1 MLLSFRAANHR
12 SLKEE
17 QQLLL
22 VPAQDAPEGP
32 DPVEPESLR
41 VAGIFGSNASGKSN
55 VLNAL
60 GFMQHMVRTS
70 MADHEPDAGI
80 ERDPFTLDSRSLAE
94 PSSYV
99 VDLWT
104 NGLRY
109 TYGFAIDDVRV
120 VEEWLYCYPL
130 DGKQVVF
137 ERDADGYRFGPD
149 LPDSV
154 TQVEEITDDNT
165 LFLTVAARSKQHVV
179 RPVYD
184 WFAQRLRFRSTD
196 PGLWH
201 GAQLLLRRLR
211 STDERWLP
219 KLEELLRAADTGIE
233 RLELKRHRPTES
245 EIAEV
250 EERYADAPEV
260 LRRHRIRTLDRVD
273 LLFHHRSAD
282 SSVRPLGIRQQSQGT
297 IALLNLGY
305 QVISALRTG
314 SLMVVDVLDANLHP
328 LLSTKIIELFKDPET
343 NPRRAQLLFS
353 SHDAALLGWIR
364 GRDVLGREE
373 IWFTEKDQH
382 GATQLFSL
390 AEYEEEEGSD
400 ENPMLWYLTGR
411 YGAVPEV
418 VDSQFDAAVRDGGED
433 DNRAR
438 KHGSRE
444 TTFDRRRGSA
454 HRDAS

>member
-22 VPAQDAPEGP
+22 VPVQDEPEAP

-41 VAGIFGSNASGKSN
+41 VAGVFGSNASGKSN

-60 GFMQHMVRTS
+60 GFMQHMVRSS
-70 MADHEPDAGI
+70 MMSHEPDAGI
-80 ERDPFTLDSRSLAE
+80 ERDPFALDSRSLVE

-104 NGLRY
+104 NDLRY
-109 TYGFAIDDVRV
+109 TYGFAINDVRV

-130 DGKQVVF
+130 DGKQVIF

-149 LPDSV
+149 LPESV
-154 TQVEEITDDNT
+154 TQVKEITDDNT

-196 PGLWH
+196 LEPWQEAH
-201 GAQLLLRRLR
+201 LLLRRLR

-219 KLEELLRAADTGIE
+219 QLEELLRAADTGIE

-250 EERYADAPEV
+250 VGAVRRRFGELAPPSNSGARPGGTALPPPLGGRHHPASRYPAAVAGHGCPVEPGIPGH
-260 LRRHRIRTLDRVD
+260 L
-273 LLFHHRSAD
+273 RSAYGL
-282 SSVRPLGIRQQSQGT
+282 P
-297 IALLNLGY
+297 
-305 QVISALRTG
+305 
-314 SLMVVDVLDANLHP
+314 
-328 LLSTKIIELFKDPET
+328 
-343 NPRRAQLLFS
+343 
-353 SHDAALLGWIR
+353 
-364 GRDVLGREE
+364 
-373 IWFTEKDQH
+373 H
-382 GATQLFSL
+382 GC
-390 AEYEEEEGSD
+390 G
-400 ENPMLWYLTGR
+400 
-411 YGAVPEV
+411 
-418 VDSQFDAAVRDGGED
+418 
-433 DNRAR
+433 
-438 KHGSRE
+438 
-444 TTFDRRRGSA
+444 
-454 HRDAS
+454 

>member
-22 VPAQDAPEGP
+22 VPAQDGSEAP

-60 GFMQHMVRTS
+60 GFMQHIVRTS
-70 MADHEPDAGI
+70 MMNHEPDAGI
-80 ERDPFTLDSRSLAE
+80 ERDPFALDSRSLVE

-109 TYGFAIDDVRV
+109 TYGFAINDVRV
-120 VEEWLYCYPL
+120 VEEWLYCYPP
-130 DGKQVVF
+130 DGKQVIF
-137 ERDADGYRFGPD
+137 ERDVDGYSFGQD
-149 LPDSV
+149 LPESV
-154 TQVEEITDDNT
+154 TQVKEITDDNT

-196 PGLWH
+196 LEPWQEAH
-201 GAQLLLRRLR
+201 LLLRRLR

-219 KLEELLRAADTGIE
+219 QLEELLRAADTGIE

-250 EERYADAPEV
+250 EERYADASES
-260 LRRHRIRTLDRVD
+260 LRRHRIRALDRVE

-282 SSVRPLGIRQQSQGT
+282 GTTPPLGIRQQSQGT
-297 IALLNLGY
+297 VALLNLGY
-305 QVISALRTG
+305 QVIFALRTG
-314 SLMVVDVLDANLHP
+314 SLMVVDELDANLHP
-328 LLSTKIIELFKDPET
+328 LLSAKIIELFKDPET
-343 NPRRAQLLFS
+343 NPRHAQLLFS
-353 SHDAALLGWIR
+353 SHDVALLGWIR
-364 GRDVLGREE
+364 GRDVLRREE
-373 IWFTEKDQH
+373 IWFTEKDKN

-390 AEYEEEEGSD
+390 VEYEEEEGSD

-418 VDSQFDAAVRDGGED
+418 DDSEFDAAVRGDGEG
-433 DNRAR
+433 
-438 KHGSRE
+438 
-444 TTFDRRRGSA
+444 DRG
-454 HRDAS
+454 